1 MPSLEDPGQTKL
13 MPCLPISDFFF
24 TGPRGGS
31 RILRNVTLATNPLR
45 ISFYGKEVVISRY
58 NYFKK
63 LKKNHL
69 SKIQIQQE
77 KILETKKSDVASR
90 EDTYK
95 IAKTIVH
102 QGTLIPLPH
111 IV

>member
-1 MPSLEDPGQTKL
+1 
-13 MPCLPISDFFF
+13 MPCLPLADFFF
-24 TGPRGGS
+24 TGGKGGTS
-31 RILRNVTLATNPLR
+31 TNRVLRNVTLATNPLR

-69 SKIQIQQE
+69 VKIQLQQE
-77 KILETKKSDVASR
+77 KQQDSHKKEAKGA

-102 QGTLIPLPH
+102 
-111 IV
+111 